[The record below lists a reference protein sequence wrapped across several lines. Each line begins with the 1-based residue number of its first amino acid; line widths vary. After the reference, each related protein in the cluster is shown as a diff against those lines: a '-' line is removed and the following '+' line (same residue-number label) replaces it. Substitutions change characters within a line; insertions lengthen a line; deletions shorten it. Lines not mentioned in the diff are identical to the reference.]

1 MYRNQFRRFIFPH
14 SVVSCTLP
22 DVIYVEPRFVF
33 PFLEESMF
41 QNLSNAWNKTHFE
54 TSVRQSVLAPLAS
67 REEEPPSSRPVPV
80 PHQIYVPGRAP
91 ALCMGDVNSSLTPFL
106 TLSVL
111 SAFLLL
117 TNFLQAFLL
126 PAVLGKGA
134 APLAGTVQLG
144 SGAVTVSGLA
154 KPAHT

>member
-1 MYRNQFRRFIFPH
+1 
-14 SVVSCTLP
+14 
-22 DVIYVEPRFVF
+22 
-33 PFLEESMF
+33 MF

-126 PAVLGKGA
+126 PAVLGEGA